1 MLASWSGFWKRGW
14 HDDFGNLPRRR
25 CGSFIRCASQFSKP
39 GLLPHW
45 HAGFIL
51 TSFLAGWLLGGSLL
65 LGAIFASTWFL
76 LPWLEILTRVRR
88 LRMPLQRSLEKC
100 PPPPASRFPD
110 FGALS
115 DEMEALGFEYADD
128 VDWSH
133 DDTRHFY
140 RLFYNAE
147 KRVTASICLLEQD
160 RYAFFY
166 VTFKSRA
173 TDGRTF
179 LTWNYPF
186 SYGMHLLPNTH
197 LNKVDEDFTI
207 EELAESHSDF
217 VAFQKDSELALLPAE
232 SLREEIEKELRS
244 QLEHN
249 IARGILI
256 RDKNEMIRYSVR
268 GMFFLWGEFLRE
280 FVRFS

>member
-1 MLASWSGFWKRGW
+1 MISEICIVAAAGFLSVGLR
-14 HDDFGNLPRRR
+14 
-25 CGSFIRCASQFSKP
+25 SFQSQACFRI
-39 GLLPHW
+39 GTL
-45 HAGFIL
+45 GFIL
-51 TSFLAGWLLGGSLL
+51 TSFLAGWLLGGSLV
-65 LGAIFASTWFL
+65 LGAVFASTWFL

-110 FGALS
+110 FSALS
-115 DEMEALGFEYADD
+115 DEMESLGFDYADD

-140 RLFYNAE
+140 RLFCNAE

-160 RYAFFY
+160 SHAFFY
-166 VTFKSRA
+166 VTFKSKA
-173 TDGRTF
+173 MDGRTF

-186 SYGMHLLPNTH
+186 SYGMHLLPNTR
-197 LNKVDEDFTI
+197 LNKVDDELRI
-207 EELAESHSDF
+207 EELFASHQDF
-217 VAFQKDSELALLPAE
+217 VDLHETVELAPQAAE
-232 SLREEIEKELRS
+232 SLREEIERELRG

-249 IARGILI
+249 IARGILV

-268 GMFFLWGEFLRE
+268 GMFFLWCEFLRE